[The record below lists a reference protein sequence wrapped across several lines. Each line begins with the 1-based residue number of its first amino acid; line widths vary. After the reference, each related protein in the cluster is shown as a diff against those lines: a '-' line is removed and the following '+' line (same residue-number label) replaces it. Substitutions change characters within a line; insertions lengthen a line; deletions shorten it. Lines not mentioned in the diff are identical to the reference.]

1 MAAGDVSARLSVPGT
16 GPAMR
21 LSFFTVQDHYPGQ
34 PRSVADIYQAVIGLA
49 EHADALGYDTFFS
62 AEHHF
67 HEYGVVPNPAVL
79 LAALAQRTT
88 RVRLGSAIATLPFHN
103 PINVAEAYAMVDV
116 LSAGRLVLGVGSGY
130 LKHEF
135 SGYAID
141 GAEKRERFDEGLA
154 ILRRL
159 LAGERVSIQGRFSRL
174 EDVALNVLP
183 IQSPVPIYVAVLN
196 KEALYHVGKQGN
208 DVMCVPYASVDRFD
222 DVAAMVESYRRGRV
236 EAGKD
241 PASTGIWTF
250 HTHVAE
256 TENACCREAEAPFN
270 LYVETRL
277 YAKRQTYDD
286 ILNSGLA
293 LFGSVDQ
300 VADKI
305 VQLYEMGIRHVVALQ
320 NFGLMPQDR
329 VRTAMELMSRE
340 VMPRVEARIAAKIA
354 V

>member
-1 MAAGDVSARLSVPGT
+1 
-16 GPAMR
+16 MR
-21 LSFFTVQDHYPGQ
+21 LSYFTVQDHYPSR
-34 PRSVADIYQAVIGLA
+34 PRSVAGVYEAVIGLA

-79 LAALAQRTT
+79 LAALAKRTS
-88 RVRLGSAIATLPFHN
+88 RIRLGSAIATLPFHN

-116 LSAGRLVLGVGSGY
+116 LSKGRLTLGVGSGY

-135 SGYAID
+135 AGYGID

-154 ILRRL
+154 VLRRL
-159 LAGERVSIQGRFSRL
+159 LAGETVTAQGRFSRL
-174 EDVALNVLP
+174 DGVTLNVLP

-196 KEALYHVGKQGN
+196 KDALYHVGKQGN
-208 DVMCVPYASVDRFD
+208 DVMCVPYASVDRFE
-222 DVAAMVESYRRGRV
+222 DVGTMVESYRRGRA
-236 EAGKD
+236 EGGFD
-241 PASTGIWTF
+241 PAATGLWTF
-250 HTHVAE
+250 HTHVADSE
-256 TENACCREAEAPFN
+256 AACRREAEAAFN

-286 ILNSGLA
+286 ILQSGLA

-300 VADKI
+300 VVDKI
-305 VQLYEMGIRHVVALQ
+305 VRLHGMGIRHVVALQ

-329 VRTAMELMSRE
+329 VRAAMELMTRE
-340 VMPRVEARIAAKIA
+340 VMPRVAQRLAR
-354 V
+354 

>member
-1 MAAGDVSARLSVPGT
+1 
-16 GPAMR
+16 MR
-21 LSFFTVQDHYPGQ
+21 LSFFTVQDHYPDR
-34 PRSVADIYQAVIGLA
+34 PRSVAEVYQAVIALA
-49 EHADALGYDTFFS
+49 EHAEALGYDTFFS

-79 LAALAQRTT
+79 LAALAQRT
-88 RVRLGSAIATLPFHN
+88 RRLRLGSAIATLPFHN

-116 LSAGRLVLGVGSGY
+116 LSGGRLVLGVGSGY

-135 SGYAID
+135 AGYGID

-159 LAGERVSIQGRFSRL
+159 LAGETVTLQGRFSRL
-174 EDVALNVLP
+174 DGVSINVRPL
-183 IQSPVPIYVAVLN
+183 QSPVPIYVAVLN
-196 KEALYHVGKQGN
+196 KDALYHVGKQGN
-208 DVMCVPYASVDRFD
+208 DVMCVPYASVDGLD
-222 DVAAMVESYRRGRV
+222 DVATMVDAYRRGRG
-236 EAGKD
+236 EAGLD
-241 PASTGIWTF
+241 PAATGLWTF

-256 TENACCREAEAPFN
+256 SEAACRREAEEPFN

-277 YAKRQTYDD
+277 YARRQTYDD
-286 ILNSGLA
+286 ILRSGLA

-305 VQLYEMGIRHVVALQ
+305 VRLHGMGIRHIVALQ

-329 VRTAMELMSRE
+329 VRAAMELMSRE
-340 VMPRVEARIAAKIA
+340 VMPRVLRRLAS
-354 V
+354 

>member
-1 MAAGDVSARLSVPGT
+1 
-16 GPAMR
+16 MR
-21 LSFFTVQDHYPGQ
+21 LSFFTVQDHYPDRR
-34 PRSVADIYQAVIGLA
+34 RSVPEIYDAVIRLA

-79 LAALAQRTT
+79 LATLAQRTK

-116 LSAGRLVLGVGSGY
+116 LSGGRLVLGVGSGY

-135 SGYAID
+135 AGYGID
-141 GAEKRERFDEGLA
+141 GAEKRERFDEGLT

-159 LAGERVSIQGRFSRL
+159 LAGERVTMQGRFNRL
-174 EDVALNVLP
+174 DEVMLNTLP
-183 IQSPVPIYVAVLN
+183 LQSPVPIYVAVLN
-196 KEALYHVGKQGN
+196 KDALYHVGRQGN
-208 DVMCVPYASVDRFD
+208 DVICVPYASVDRFE
-222 DVAAMVESYRRGRV
+222 DVRAMVESYRSGRR
-236 EAGKD
+236 EAGLD
-241 PASTGIWTF
+241 PASTGLWTF

-256 TENACCREAEAPFN
+256 TEEQCRREAEAAFN

-286 ILNSGLA
+286 ILRSALA
-293 LFGSVDQ
+293 LFGSVEQ

-305 VQLYEMGIRHVVALQ
+305 VRLHGMGIRHIVALQ

-329 VRTAMELMSRE
+329 VRAAMELMARA
-340 VMPRVEARIAAKIA
+340 VMPEVEARIGAERRPG
-354 V
+354 

>member
-1 MAAGDVSARLSVPGT
+1 
-16 GPAMR
+16 MR

-34 PRSVADIYQAVIGLA
+34 PRSVSDIYHAVIRLA

-79 LAALAQRTT
+79 LAALAQRTK
-88 RVRLGSAIATLPFHN
+88 RLRLGSAIATLPFHN

-116 LSAGRLVLGVGSGY
+116 LSGGRLVLGVGSGY

-135 SGYAID
+135 AGYAID

-159 LAGERVSIQGRFSRL
+159 LAGERVTIQGRFSRL
-174 EDVALNVLP
+174 DEVALNVLP
-183 IQSPVPIYVAVLN
+183 LQSPVPIYVAVLN
-196 KEALYHVGKQGN
+196 KDALYHVGKQGN
-208 DVMCVPYASVDRFD
+208 DVMCVPYASVDRLD
-222 DVAAMVESYRRGRV
+222 GVGDMVESYRRGRR
-236 EAGKD
+236 EAGLD
-241 PASTGIWTF
+241 PAATGLWTF

-256 TENACCREAEAPFN
+256 TEAHCRKEAEAAFN

-286 ILNSGLA
+286 ILRSDLA
-293 LFGSVDQ
+293 LFGSVEQ
-300 VADKI
+300 VVEKI
-305 VQLYEMGIRHVVALQ
+305 LRLHGMGIRHIVALQ
-320 NFGLMPQDR
+320 NFGLMPQER
-329 VRTAMELMSRE
+329 VRAAMELMARE
-340 VMPRVEARIAAKIA
+340 VMPRVAARLAAKVSA
-354 V
+354 

>member
-1 MAAGDVSARLSVPGT
+1 
-16 GPAMR
+16 MR
-21 LSFFTVQDHYPGQ
+21 LSFFTVQDHYPGRA
-34 PRSVADIYQAVIGLA
+34 RSVTELYQAVIALA

-79 LAALAQRTT
+79 LAALAQRTK
-88 RVRLGSAIATLPFHN
+88 RLRLGSAIATLPFHN

-116 LSAGRLVLGVGSGY
+116 LSNGRLVLGVGSGY

-135 SGYAID
+135 AGYGID
-141 GAEKRERFDEGLA
+141 GAEKRERFDEGLS

-159 LAGERVSIQGRFSRL
+159 LAGETVSVQGRFSRL
-174 EDVALNVLP
+174 DAVAINLRP

-196 KEALYHVGKQGN
+196 KDALYHVGRQGN
-208 DVMCVPYASVDRFD
+208 DVMCVPYASVDRLD
-222 DVAAMVESYRRGRV
+222 DVAAMVESYRHGRG
-236 EAGKD
+236 EAGLD
-241 PASTGIWTF
+241 PASTGLWTF

-256 TENACCREAEAPFN
+256 SEAACRHEAEEAFN

-286 ILNSGLA
+286 ILRSGLA

-300 VADKI
+300 VTDKI
-305 VQLYEMGIRHVVALQ
+305 VRLHGMGIRHVVALQ
-320 NFGLMPQDR
+320 NFGLMPQER
-329 VRTAMELMSRE
+329 VRAAMELMARE
-340 VMPRVEARIAAKIA
+340 VMPRVARRLER
-354 V
+354 

>member
-1 MAAGDVSARLSVPGT
+1 VQ
-16 GPAMR
+16 
-21 LSFFTVQDHYPGQ
+21 LSFFTVQDHYPGR
-34 PRSVADIYQAVIGLA
+34 PRSVPDLYAAVIRLA

-79 LAALAQRTT
+79 LAALAQRT
-88 RVRLGSAIATLPFHN
+88 RRLRLGSAIATLPFHN

-116 LSAGRLVLGVGSGY
+116 LSGGRLVLGVGSGY

-135 SGYAID
+135 AGYAID

-159 LAGERVSIQGRFSRL
+159 LAGERVTIQGRFSQL
-174 EDVALNVLP
+174 GGVSLNVLP
-183 IQSPVPIYVAVLN
+183 LQSPVPIYVAVLN
-196 KEALYHVGKQGN
+196 KDALYHVGRQGN
-208 DVMCVPYASVDRFD
+208 EVMCVPYASVDRLE
-222 DVAAMVESYRRGRV
+222 DVAAMVDCYRRGRR
-236 EAGKD
+236 EASLD
-241 PASTGIWTF
+241 PAATGLWTF

-256 TENACCREAEAPFN
+256 TEEQCRREAEAAFN

-286 ILNSGLA
+286 ILRSDLA
-293 LFGSVDQ
+293 LFGSIEQ
-300 VADKI
+300 VTDKI
-305 VQLYEMGIRHVVALQ
+305 VRLHGMGIRHVVALQ

-329 VRTAMELMSRE
+329 VRAAMELMARQ
-340 VMPRVEARIAAKIA
+340 VMPRVQARLAAQTPA
-354 V
+354 

>member
-1 MAAGDVSARLSVPGT
+1 
-16 GPAMR
+16 MR
-21 LSFFTVQDHYPGQ
+21 LSFFTVQDHYPDR
-34 PRSVADIYQAVIGLA
+34 PRSVAEVYQAVIALA
-49 EHADALGYDTFFS
+49 EHAEALGYDTFFS

-79 LAALAQRTT
+79 LAALAQRT
-88 RVRLGSAIATLPFHN
+88 RRLRLGSAIATLPFHN

-116 LSAGRLVLGVGSGY
+116 LSGGRLVLGVGSGY

-135 SGYAID
+135 AGYGID

-159 LAGERVSIQGRFSRL
+159 LAGETVTLQGRFSRL
-174 EDVALNVLP
+174 DGVSINVRPL
-183 IQSPVPIYVAVLN
+183 QSPVPIYVAVLN
-196 KEALYHVGKQGN
+196 KDALYHVGKQGN
-208 DVMCVPYASVDRFD
+208 DVMCVPYASVDRLD
-222 DVAAMVESYRRGRV
+222 DVAAMVDAYRRGRG
-236 EAGKD
+236 EAGLD
-241 PASTGIWTF
+241 PAATGLWTF

-256 TENACCREAEAPFN
+256 SEAACRREAEEAFN

-277 YAKRQTYDD
+277 YAKRQIYDD
-286 ILNSGLA
+286 ILRSGLA

-305 VQLYEMGIRHVVALQ
+305 VRLHGMGIRHIVALQ

-329 VRTAMELMSRE
+329 VRAAMELMSRE
-340 VMPRVEARIAAKIA
+340 VMPRVLRRLAS
-354 V
+354 